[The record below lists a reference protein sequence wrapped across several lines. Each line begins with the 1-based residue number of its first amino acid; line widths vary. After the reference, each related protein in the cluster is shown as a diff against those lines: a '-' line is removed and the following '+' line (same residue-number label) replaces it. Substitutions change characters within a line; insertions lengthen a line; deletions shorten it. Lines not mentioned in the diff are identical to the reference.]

1 MRKRSIFY
9 SGKSLSVTLITK
21 WAFPLLVELY
31 LISCNVVFT
40 NSLCFLTTE
49 FLKYGSYAKWS
60 NSFWNFQK
68 RTFLEKG
75 HFWKFWYTSQ
85 DKVYLARHTKIF
97 RNVLLRIS
105 IPFGSSPGFLH
116 EWFTFG
122 NWTIFGFSGT
132 FPWKFPCYFPLYQ
145 RISHIPI
152 VIINKYLLLILH
164 YVLKKNSKV
173 HFI

>member
-40 NSLCFLTTE
+40 NSLCFLTE

-68 RTFLEKG
+68 RRFLEKG

-97 RNVLLRIS
+97 RNVLLGIS
-105 IPFGSSPGFLH
+105 IPFGLSPGFLH

-122 NWTIFGFSGT
+122 NWTIFGFLEL
-132 FPWKFPCYFPLYQ
+132 FPENFLAIFPCTKGYHTFL
-145 RISHIPI
+145 
-152 VIINKYLLLILH
+152 
-164 YVLKKNSKV
+164 
-173 HFI
+173 